1 MTEEPALNKPPDPS
15 GTDLPIEEK
24 VKPFRLVKYF
34 TVTSL
39 IVIFVGTILLSAF
52 NTHMART
59 LLQAK
64 SQDFARL
71 LIENLNHQV
80 FIQFVLPVALQYGK
94 IQLRNKDQ
102 FDRMD
107 KVVRNTL
114 YSFNVENVNIYDM
127 ESTVSYSFNKQLVGS
142 QSIGDAAHAEAL
154 KGNLTTKVIQR
165 GSWAEIL
172 LGMPRESRVITFA
185 PLRAEKPLS
194 REAGPILGV
203 VEIEQD
209 ISEDYRSIFRFQL
222 FVIFTCTLV
231 MGSLLIV
238 LILVVRRG
246 EAIIKKRAEER
257 LRLKE
262 KLSRAEHLSSLGEMV
277 AGVSHEIRNPL
288 GIIRSSAELLKKKM
302 ADVDPKNAFADIIVE
317 ESNRLNNIITDFLSF
332 ARPASPARHPCR
344 IDEIVDK
351 NIAFLS
357 PQLSGQPTFCLEK
370 NVANS
375 LPAVFADGTMLY
387 QAFLN
392 ILINAMQ
399 AMPEGGTIRIRAA
412 QEQDKVAVVFEDQG
426 QGIPEPLLDKIWDP
440 FFTTKE
446 KGTGLG
452 LGIVKN
458 IIAAHGGQIRIE
470 NRAEGGCRVTV
481 NLPFGNDQV

>member
-1 MTEEPALNKPPDPS
+1 MMGATPVSTNSSRTAGEPQL
-15 GTDLPIEEK
+15 EEK

-39 IVIFVGTILLSAF
+39 MVIFIGTIVLSVF
-52 NTHMART
+52 NTHLART
-59 LLQAK
+59 MLQTK
-64 SQDFARL
+64 SQDFGRL

-94 IQLRNKDQ
+94 IQLRNKEQ

-114 YSFNVENVNIYDM
+114 HSFNVDNVNIYDM
-127 ESTVSYSFNKQLVGS
+127 DQTVSYSFTKQLVG
-142 QSIGDAAHAEAL
+142 QKMMVDAGYHEAIQ
-154 KGNLTTKVIQR
+154 GRLTTKVVPK
-165 GSWAEIL
+165 GGWAEIL

-209 ISEDYRSIFRFQL
+209 ISEDYRSIFRFQMFIML
-222 FVIFTCTLV
+222 TCTVV
-231 MGSLLIV
+231 MGALLMV
-238 LILVVRRG
+238 LVLVVRRG
-246 EAIIKKRAEER
+246 EAIIENRAEER

-262 KLSRAEHLSSLGEMV
+262 KLNRAEHLSSLGEMM

-302 ADVDPKNAFADIIVE
+302 ADVDPKNHFPDIIVQ
-317 ESNRLNNIITDFLSF
+317 ESNRLNNIITDFLNF
-332 ARPASPARHPCR
+332 ARPAVPHRDLCQLE
-344 IDEIVDK
+344 EIIGK
-351 NIAFLS
+351 NINYLS
-357 PQLSGQPTFCLEK
+357 PQTEEQHYGIITNFNKKP
-370 NVANS
+370 
-375 LPAVFADGTMLY
+375 PAVIADGAMLY

-399 AMPEGGTIRIRAA
+399 AMPAGGPIWIRTGLDNGYAT
-412 QEQDKVAVVFEDQG
+412 VVFEDQG
-426 QGIPEPLLDKIWDP
+426 PGIPEALIGKIWDP

-458 IIAAHGGQIRIE
+458 IILSHGGKIRIE
-470 NRAEGGCRVTV
+470 NRTEGGARVTV
-481 NLPFGNDQV
+481 HLPLAGDRA